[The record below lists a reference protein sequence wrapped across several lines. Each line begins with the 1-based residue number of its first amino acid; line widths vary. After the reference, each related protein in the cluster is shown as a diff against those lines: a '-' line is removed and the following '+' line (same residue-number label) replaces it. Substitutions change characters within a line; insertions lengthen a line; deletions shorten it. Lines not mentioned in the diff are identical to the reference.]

1 MVPTKLLRPLLT
13 CALLTT
19 LPALSARMAG
29 VHLPPPAPRVHPR
42 RAVPPGH

>member
-1 MVPTKLLRPLLT
+1 MVATKLLRPLLT
-13 CALLTT
+13 CALLT

-29 VHLPPPAPRVHPR
+29 AHLPPPVPGAHPR